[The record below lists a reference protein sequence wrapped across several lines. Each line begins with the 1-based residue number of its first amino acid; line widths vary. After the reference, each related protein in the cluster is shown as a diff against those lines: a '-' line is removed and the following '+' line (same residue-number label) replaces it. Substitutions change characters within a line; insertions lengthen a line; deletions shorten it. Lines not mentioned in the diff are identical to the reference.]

1 MAPVGT
7 GKTLV
12 LAERAANAIREGID
26 PRHILCMTFTNRA
39 AKEMQERIRRIFP
52 KDADKIT
59 VSTFHALC
67 ASILRMEA
75 NEIGL
80 PRDFVIYDEVD
91 SIDLIQEIKK
101 VEGQEARIGK
111 KGILYQV
118 NDLKE
123 LIADAR
129 FNLRQLH
136 RMFKQNI
143 QKME

>member
-39 AKEMQERIRRIFP
+39 AKEMQERIRKIFP

-67 ASILRMEA
+67 AAILRMEA

-80 PRDFVIYDEVD
+80 PRDFMVYDEVD
-91 SIDLIQEIKK
+91 SIDYSVAFNDCIFGVFQCGVDLYNFKSQLIYGFIM
-101 VEGQEARIGK
+101 VIR
-111 KGILYQV
+111 
-118 NDLKE
+118 
-123 LIADAR
+123 
-129 FNLRQLH
+129 
-136 RMFKQNI
+136 
-143 QKME
+143 